1 MESSLIDTALA
12 ITESLGAYLLTFF
25 LRMLPQLVSPA
36 FIATFLFFTL
46 VIWIGMSG
54 DDREPVASFS
64 KAGVIAFLATFFMF
78 SIITE

>member
-25 LRMLPQLVSPA
+25 SRMLPQLLNPA
-36 FIATFLFFTL
+36 FIATFVFFTL